1 MKNEVKKSRHME
13 TKIIDGY
20 TVKIYVEECL
30 PEELDMR
37 RRSFAHLIMEM
48 HRKVNEDTKNKNL
61 ELLTYR

>member
-30 PEELDMR
+30 VYAKILDIKL
-37 RRSFAHLIMEM
+37 SNKE
-48 HRKVNEDTKNKNL
+48 TKIETLKG
-61 ELLTYR
+61 